1 MQSSMAPSACH
12 QTSVKQIQ
20 SSLISIPHLIAF
32 TSSHSGSLI
41 RRQPYRATVS
51 RTELFLNR
59 FSAFSKGILYWFLV
73 FYKLFLHL
81 CTLNQRK
88 WPYEAC
94 FSVYFPT
101 FFFFVCKKQSFRIW
115 FEPLR
120 YRCGPNHGCEMSFV
134 FFFAGFVFAGRWA
147 TSDTWVVFRVQSLGF
162 LRVGFLEFEMSER
175 SNAVEA
181 GKWGAT
187 RSLSQVQMLRGTG
200 VLRRQ
205 VRDKEDEHHSDWWCW
220 GFAQFDFDNFANFG
234 FLDVGDRFGGGMGVK
249 KRERE
254 RERTRVGNKTVLYQ
268 QICNWYCGTQ

>member
-41 RRQPYRATVS
+41 RRQPYRTAVS

-101 FFFFVCKKQSFRIW
+101 FFSLFVRSRVFASDLNYYAIDADQITDLC
-115 FEPLR
+115 L
-120 YRCGPNHGCEMSFV
+120 SFV
-134 FFFAGFVFAGRWA
+134 FFFAGFV
-147 TSDTWVVFRVQSLGF
+147 WVSGVRLCFRALIFFNSNWVFYFIVTIYWVCCL
-162 LRVGFLEFEMSER
+162 
-175 SNAVEA
+175 
-181 GKWGAT
+181 K
-187 RSLSQVQMLRGTG
+187 
-200 VLRRQ
+200 
-205 VRDKEDEHHSDWWCW
+205 
-220 GFAQFDFDNFANFG
+220 
-234 FLDVGDRFGGGMGVK
+234 
-249 KRERE
+249 
-254 RERTRVGNKTVLYQ
+254 
-268 QICNWYCGTQ
+268 